1 LTPEPYVVVVV
12 TVETAG
18 ASASEEAPLG
28 RTAGYSGPRTGIRIE
43 PESADESAWLPDV
56 VTGSGDA

>member
-1 LTPEPYVVVVV
+1 VVVVV
-12 TVETAG
+12 TVDTAG
-18 ASASEEAPLG
+18 ASASDVAPLLG

-43 PESADESAWLPDV
+43 PESADDNAWLPDV